1 MVEAVV
7 ALVLG
12 PVVVA
17 APASINKLARRKA
30 KRFRKNQRESLY
42 LYLGGG
48 RYWFTQPDTF
58 APMIP
63 QEAAARA
70 ATVCVLSNSAYSRVR
85 LGARQ
90 GRSREF
96 SELRRSDS
104 LSPPTT
110 TLKYS

>member
-1 MVEAVV
+1 V

-42 LYLGGG
+42 LYLTGG

-70 ATVCVLSNSAYSRVR
+70 ATVWRLVQFCVVARR
-85 LGARQ
+85 LGTRQ

-96 SELRRSDS
+96 SELRRSDA

-110 TLKYS
+110 TFKYSSEI